1 MVGFWA
7 MVSPLLAI
15 DAAFSVLGRGQ
26 ALRWLAAPA
35 PEAIHTTTVDDVMC

>member
-26 ALRWLAAPA
+26 SQRCPAAPVS
-35 PEAIHTTTVDDVMC
+35 EVIHTTTVDGVMC